1 VASTFRISKLIKH
14 RSFSDGEAVD
24 SVETQKTRIVLRE
37 LEDGWWILAVCTLHM
52 LSRLQLTP
60 R

>member
-1 VASTFRISKLIKH
+1 MASTFRISKLIKH

-37 LEDGWWILAVCTLHM
+37 LEAKSARLHC
-52 LSRLQLTP
+52 
-60 R
+60 